1 MSSEIV
7 NLSPRHSGTS
17 STLVIAKFWKA
28 PFPKPLA
35 RRKNALPGHP
45 SNPGYHE
52 FRSLRYF
59 LTAFLSSVNYSPPVL
74 PFVTGGELPEARQ
87 ILPSKLHHSRCKLS
101 PNFFPVSRP
110 LKLFFVHSFSFSF
123 SQPPPPLQIS
133 RF

>member
-45 SNPGYHE
+45 SNPGYHA

-74 PFVTGGELPEARQ
+74 PFVTGGALPARRPNW
-87 ILPSKLHHSRCKLS
+87 PSKHHHSRCKLS
-101 PNFFPVSRP
+101 PNLFRP
-110 LKLFFVHSFSFSF
+110 PKPPTCFFVT
-123 SQPPPPLQIS
+123 P
-133 RF
+133 